1 MTTHENAKIE
11 VGHNNLSEHN
21 ILGGTKHNWGL
32 PMLVVS
38 LTTTEEALL
47 LDHKYQ
53 SYTESNSRIQVIIQ
67 SIIFPYTHIF
77 KKRLRSVKTY
87 IVG

>member
-67 SIIFPYTHIF
+67 SIRFPYTHIF
-77 KKRLRSVKTY
+77 FEKTKFRSVK
-87 IVG
+87 IVD

>member
-67 SIIFPYTHIF
+67 SPRFPYTHISF
-77 KKRLRSVKTY
+77 
-87 IVG
+87 